1 MNKKIYTT
9 ENQIK
14 SQVYNAYNYESTE
27 LSSLFFDFD
36 VKMTKGKLLQI
47 YADIQQQINGDSVI
61 YLENPVFPIPQSE
74 PVRLISQSGK
84 FHHIVEGKRGNIIT
98 DKNRNEIYEGNYRS
112 FLESFNGK
120 EHDTG
125 LYRIMNA
132 KETENGLIRGIKLDF
147 IW

>member
-1 MNKKIYTT
+1 MNKKAYTT

-14 SQVYNAYNYESTE
+14 SQVYNLYNHESTE

-36 VKMTKGKLLQI
+36 VKMAKGKLLQI
-47 YADIQQQINGDSVI
+47 YADIQQQINGDSVV
-61 YLENPVFPIPQSE
+61 YLENPVFLRPQSGE
-74 PVRLISQSGK
+74 FR
-84 FHHIVEGKRGNIIT
+84 HIVEGKRGNIIT

-112 FLESFNGK
+112 FLESFNGR

-125 LYRIMNA
+125 LYRIMDA
-132 KETENGLIRGIKLDF
+132 EETEDGLISGIKLDF

>member
-1 MNKKIYTT
+1 MNKKAYTT

-14 SQVYNAYNYESTE
+14 SQVYNLYNYESTE

-36 VKMTKGKLLQI
+36 VKMAKGKLLQI
-47 YADIQQQINGDSVI
+47 YADIQQQINGDSVV
-61 YLENPVFPIPQSE
+61 YLENPVFFRPQSGE
-74 PVRLISQSGK
+74 FR
-84 FHHIVEGKRGNIIT
+84 HIVEGKRGNIIT

-112 FLESFNGK
+112 FLESFNGR

-125 LYRIMNA
+125 LYRIMDA
-132 KETENGLIRGIKLDF
+132 EETEDGLIRGIKLDF

>member
-1 MNKKIYTT
+1 MNKKAYTT

-14 SQVYNAYNYESTE
+14 SQVYNLYNHESTE

-36 VKMTKGKLLQI
+36 VKMAKGKLLQI
-47 YADIQQQINGDSVI
+47 YADIQQQINGDSVV
-61 YLENPVFPIPQSE
+61 YLENPVFLRPQSGE
-74 PVRLISQSGK
+74 FR
-84 FHHIVEGKRGNIIT
+84 HIVEGKRGNIIT

-112 FLESFNGK
+112 FLESFNGR

-125 LYRIMNA
+125 LYRIMDA
-132 KETENGLIRGIKLDF
+132 EETEDGLIRGIKLDF

>member
-1 MNKKIYTT
+1 MDKKAYTT

-14 SQVYNAYNYESTE
+14 SQVYNLYNHESTE

-36 VKMTKGKLLQI
+36 VRMAKGKLLQI
-47 YADIQQQINGDSVI
+47 YADIQQQINGDSVV
-61 YLENPVFPIPQSE
+61 YLENPVFLMPQSGQ
-74 PVRLISQSGK
+74 LC
-84 FHHIVEGKRGNIIT
+84 HIVEGKRGNIIT

-112 FLESFNGK
+112 FLESFNER

-125 LYRIMNA
+125 LYRIMDA
-132 KETENGLIRGIKLDF
+132 EETEEGLIKGIKLDF

>member
-1 MNKKIYTT
+1 MNKKVYTT

-14 SQVYNAYNYESTE
+14 SQVYNLYNHESTE

-36 VKMTKGKLLQI
+36 VRMAKGKLLQI
-47 YADIQQQINGDSVI
+47 YADIQQQINGDSVV
-61 YLENPVFPIPQSE
+61 YLENPVFLIPQSGQL
-74 PVRLISQSGK
+74 R
-84 FHHIVEGKRGNIIT
+84 HIVEGKRGNIIT

-112 FLESFNGK
+112 FLENFNER

-125 LYRIMNA
+125 LYRIMDA
-132 KETENGLIRGIKLDF
+132 EETEEGLIKGIKLDF

>member
-14 SQVYNAYNYESTE
+14 SQIYNAYNYESTE

-47 YADIQQQINGDSVI
+47 YADIQQQINGDSVV

-74 PVRLISQSGK
+74 KLR
-84 FHHIVEGKRGNIIT
+84 HIVEGKKGNIIT

-112 FLESFNGK
+112 FLESYNGK

>member
-1 MNKKIYTT
+1 MNKKAYTT

-14 SQVYNAYNYESTE
+14 SQVYNLYNHESTE

-36 VKMTKGKLLQI
+36 VKMAKGKLLQI
-47 YADIQQQINGDSVI
+47 YADIQQQINDDSVV
-61 YLENPVFPIPQSE
+61 YLENPVFLMPQSGE
-74 PVRLISQSGK
+74 FR
-84 FHHIVEGKRGNIIT
+84 HIVEGKKGNIIT

-112 FLESFNGK
+112 FLESFNGR

-125 LYRIMNA
+125 LYRIMDA
-132 KETENGLIRGIKLDF
+132 EETEDGLIRGIKLDF

>member
-1 MNKKIYTT
+1 MNKKVYTT

-14 SQVYNAYNYESTE
+14 SQVYNLYNHKSTE

-36 VKMTKGKLLQI
+36 VKMAKGKLLQI
-47 YADIQQQINGDSVI
+47 YADIQQQINDDSVV
-61 YLENPVFPIPQSE
+61 YLENPVFLRPQSGE
-74 PVRLISQSGK
+74 FR
-84 FHHIVEGKRGNIIT
+84 HIMEGKRGNIIT

-112 FLESFNGK
+112 FLESFNGR

-125 LYRIMNA
+125 LYRIMDA
-132 KETENGLIRGIKLDF
+132 EETEDGLIRGIKLDF

>member
-1 MNKKIYTT
+1 MNKKAYTT

-14 SQVYNAYNYESTE
+14 SQVYNLYNHESTE

-36 VKMTKGKLLQI
+36 VKMAKGKLLQI
-47 YADIQQQINGDSVI
+47 YADIQQQINGDSVV
-61 YLENPVFPIPQSE
+61 YLENPVFLRPQSGE
-74 PVRLISQSGK
+74 

-112 FLESFNGK
+112 FLESFNGR
-120 EHDTG
+120 EYDTG

-132 KETENGLIRGIKLDF
+132 EETEDGLIRGIKLDF

>member
-1 MNKKIYTT
+1 MNKKAYTT

-14 SQVYNAYNYESTE
+14 SQIYNLYNHESTE

-36 VKMTKGKLLQI
+36 VRMAKGKLLQI
-47 YADIQQQINGDSVI
+47 YADIQQQINGDSVV
-61 YLENPVFPIPQSE
+61 YLENPVF
-74 PVRLISQSGK
+74 LISQSGQLR
-84 FHHIVEGKRGNIIT
+84 HIVEGKRGNIIT

-112 FLESFNGK
+112 FLESFNER

-125 LYRIMNA
+125 LYRIMDA
-132 KETENGLIRGIKLDF
+132 EETEEGLIKGIKLDF